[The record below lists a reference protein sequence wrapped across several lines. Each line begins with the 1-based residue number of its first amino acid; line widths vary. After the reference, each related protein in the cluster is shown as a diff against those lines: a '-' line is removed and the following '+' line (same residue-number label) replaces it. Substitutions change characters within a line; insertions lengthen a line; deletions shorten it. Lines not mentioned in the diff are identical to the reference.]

1 MFMNKVM
8 LASLAT
14 FLALGFLVAAPA
26 PPDNDLDKIQGTWKL
41 ESVQVGPHTL
51 VEPYKDWTFN
61 IKGDKLTIKV
71 GDRVRSEYTIKI
83 DPDKKPKTIDLT
95 RKVGDQTLTELGIYE
110 LDGDTWKMCNDEGG
124 EMRPSEYGTKEG
136 TRLELIMMKR
146 VK

>member
-1 MFMNKVM
+1 MVMSQVM
-8 LASLAT
+8 LASFAT
-14 FLALGFLVAAPA
+14 FPVLGFLVAAPA

-83 DPDKKPKTIDLT
+83 DPHTKPKTIDLT
-95 RKVGDQTLTELGIYE
+95 RNVVHQ
-110 LDGDTWKMCNDEGG
+110 
-124 EMRPSEYGTKEG
+124 
-136 TRLELIMMKR
+136 
-146 VK
+146 